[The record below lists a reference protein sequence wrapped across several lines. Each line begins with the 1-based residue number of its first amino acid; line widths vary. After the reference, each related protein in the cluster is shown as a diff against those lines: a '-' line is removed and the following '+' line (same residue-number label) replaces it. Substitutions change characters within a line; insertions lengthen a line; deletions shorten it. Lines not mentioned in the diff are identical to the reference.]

1 MYALYKK
8 ELSVFFSSA
17 IGYLVIA
24 AFLLG
29 NAIMLWLIPDD
40 NLLDYGYADLG
51 MFFKNA
57 PYIFILFIPS
67 LTMRMFADEKSTGTI
82 ELLFTKPL
90 GEFSIVLGKY
100 LAALTLVAFALLLTL
115 IYPFSLWQLGNPVG
129 NLDTGAVAG
138 SYLGLLFLASIYV
151 AVGIFASALTPKQ
164 ITANLIG
171 IAICGFITLG
181 FSALAGLAGLGFAD
195 LFLIELGVQAH
206 YGSISRGVIDSR
218 DLLYFLG
225 TTLMF
230 LLAAYTVLRK
240 RKW

>member
-8 ELSVFFSSA
+8 ELSVFFSST

-40 NLLDYGYADLG
+40 NLLDFGYADLG

-67 LTMRMFADEKSTGTI
+67 LTMRMFADEKSTGTL
-82 ELLFTKPL
+82 EVLFTKPL

-100 LAALTLVAFALLLTL
+100 LAALTLVAFALILTL
-115 IYPFSLWQLGNPVG
+115 PYPISLWKLGNPVG

-151 AVGIFASALTPKQ
+151 AAGIFASALTPRQ

-171 IAICGFITLG
+171 IAICAFITLG
-181 FSALAGLAGLGFAD
+181 LPALAGLARFGFAD

-218 DLLYFLG
+218 DVVYFLG
-225 TTLMF
+225 TTLFF
-230 LLAAYTVLRK
+230 LMAAYTVLRK